1 MFKKFNKSHYKWLAL
16 GTLASAIAIK
26 LAKHVSKKKA
36 YLAEDEANEDQKIV
50 KLGGKIKFVIN
61 SRLRRNKHCICTYI
75 NWRCRWNKYPF
86 KISFCIKR

>member
-36 YLAEDEANEDQKIV
+36 YLAEDEANED
-50 KLGGKIKFVIN
+50 
-61 SRLRRNKHCICTYI
+61 
-75 NWRCRWNKYPF
+75 
-86 KISFCIKR
+86 